1 MVSVSVVIPTYR
13 HRRFVM
19 QTLDAVFAQTYGDYE
34 VIVIND
40 GSPDDT
46 AELLRPLIESG
57 RIRYVEQSNQGQGA
71 ARNRGIEMARGRYIA
86 LLDDDDLWPADK
98 LAWQVA
104 AMEADPG
111 LTLVY
116 GSWHPMNEAGEKL
129 PHNVEDFPSGEVL
142 HKFLEGCWILSPGQ
156 TLIRRNVLQQVRGFD
171 ETIRNS
177 DDWDLYIRLA
187 QAGRFLYRR
196 DPALLYRFHAGNA
209 SRNAIFHVQNH
220 LRVMRKHRRLYT
232 PALAL
237 RHFRAAA
244 PFFVPNLMR
253 CAERLRGE
261 GRYADALRAHLYVLL
276 FQLRIVTTRWWLAAM
291 VNCLIRRPPRQCA
304 ID

>member
-1 MVSVSVVIPTYR
+1 
-13 HRRFVM
+13 
-19 QTLDAVFAQTYGDYE
+19 
-34 VIVIND
+34 
-40 GSPDDT
+40 
-46 AELLRPLIESG
+46 
-57 RIRYVEQSNQGQGA
+57 
-71 ARNRGIEMARGRYIA
+71 
-86 LLDDDDLWPADK
+86 
-98 LAWQVA
+98 
-104 AMEADPG
+104 MEADPQ
-111 LTLVY
+111 LALVY
-116 GSWHPMNEAGEKL
+116 GSWHPINEAGERL
-129 PHNVEDFPSGEVL
+129 EHTVADFPSGQVL
-142 HKFLEGCWILSPGQ
+142 ENFLEGCWILSPGQ
-156 TLIRRNVLQQVRGFD
+156 TLIRRDALARVGGFD
-171 ETIRNS
+171 PGIRNS

-187 QAGRFLYRR
+187 HIGRFLYRR

-261 GRYADALRAHLYVLL
+261 GRYAEALRAHLYVLL
-276 FQLRIVTTRWWLAAM
+276 FQLRMATTRWWLAAT
-291 VNCLIRRPPRQCA
+291 VNCLIRRPPRQCH